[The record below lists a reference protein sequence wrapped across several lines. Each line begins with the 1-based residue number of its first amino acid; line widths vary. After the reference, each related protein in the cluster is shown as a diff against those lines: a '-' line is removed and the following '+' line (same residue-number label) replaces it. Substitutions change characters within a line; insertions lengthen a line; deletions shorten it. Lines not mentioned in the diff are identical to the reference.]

1 MGSSL
6 DPARPLDLAG
16 AVELAVVERDGV
28 IESRHLGAAVLVDG
42 DGGIV
47 EALGD
52 PAALIYPRS
61 AAKPLQATAVLGMG
75 VRLEGEE
82 LVLAAASHA
91 GTPAHVA
98 IVERMLAA
106 AGLDEG
112 ALRCPA
118 DWPLDSDARTAAAG
132 RRRIAMNCS
141 GKHAAFLAAAVH
153 GGWSTE
159 DYLDPAHP
167 VQAAVAATVAE
178 LAGEP
183 VAHWGVDG
191 CLAPTPV
198 LSLAGLARSFSR
210 VVTSGSPLPAAM
222 RAHPWAVD
230 GPGRENAVTIGLA
243 GVLAKVGAE
252 GVLVLATDDGHA
264 VAVKTLDGAGRART
278 PVGLELLVRAG
289 LLERDRA
296 DAVVASV
303 GDPGIRVAF

>member
-1 MGSSL
+1 M
-6 DPARPLDLAG
+6 AAPLGIDG
-16 AVELAVVERDGV
+16 CVELATVERDGV

-42 DGGIV
+42 DGRV
-47 EALGD
+47 LHALGD
-52 PAALIYPRS
+52 PGALIYPRS
-61 AAKPLQATAVLGMG
+61 AAKPLQATAVLSMG
-75 VRLEGEE
+75 VALAGEQ
-82 LVLAAASHA
+82 LVLAASSHA

-98 IVERMLAA
+98 VVERMLSA
-106 AGLDEG
+106 AGLDES
-112 ALRCPA
+112 ALRCPV
-118 DWPLDSDARTAAAG
+118 DWPMDSAARTAASG
-132 RRRIAMNCS
+132 PRRITMNCS
-141 GKHAAFLAAAVH
+141 GKHAAFLSAAVQ

-167 VQAAVAATVAE
+167 VQTAVAATVAE

-230 GPGRENAVTIGLA
+230 GTGRENAVTIEQTGI
-243 GVLAKVGAE
+243 VAKVGAE

-264 VAVKTLDGAGRART
+264 VAVKTLDGSGRART
-278 PVGLELLVRAG
+278 PAGLELLVRAG
-289 LLERDRA
+289 LLARDRV
-296 DAVVASV
+296 DAVVAVV
-303 GDPGIRVAF
+303 GEPGVRVAF